1 MIRSRWTIEQKFL
14 SIPATMGFA
23 LYSSILFSA
32 CSQHGIDLNVPE
44 MPEQEVI
51 TSFPL
56 DEYLG
61 AIWGT
66 GMSVQEQEMKQ
77 AQLATRHSELVAQCM
92 LEAGFDYIPENAPF
106 GSVAVDDFFPEDPDW
121 VAQWGYGISIA
132 APATPTYVIG
142 SHLSENDVSISER
155 DQFTRALF
163 GPPCDEVGE
172 IAANGSCVFPIEP
185 LGCLAIAS
193 QELRDETPAVLLQ
206 SAEFAP
212 LFELIDQMRID
223 IRTEISPEETEWA
236 DCMADNGFT
245 GFTRRNDPDSLSSL
259 PENQIRDAFSA
270 IIDGPGFN
278 SVEMNQ
284 LQQREIELALTD
296 LNCRNAVDFS
306 LRETVWRIEAEQQFI
321 IDNRPALE
329 AIRDAAE
336 QRE

>member
-1 MIRSRWTIEQKFL
+1 
-14 SIPATMGFA
+14 
-23 LYSSILFSA
+23 
-32 CSQHGIDLNVPE
+32 

-77 AQLATRHSELVAQCM
+77 EQLAVRHSELVAQCM
-92 LEAGFDYIPENAPF
+92 LEAGFEYIPENAPF
-106 GSVAVDDFFPEDPDW
+106 GNVTVDDFFPEDPDW

-132 APATPTYVIG
+132 APAAPTHIIG
-142 SHLSENDVSISER
+142 SAHSDNEVSISER

-163 GPPCDEVGE
+163 GPPCEEVGV
-172 IAANGSCVFPIEP
+172 IAANGVCIFPTEP

-206 SAEFAP
+206 STEFAP
-212 LFELIDQMRID
+212 LFELIDQMRLD

-236 DCMADNGFT
+236 ECMADNGFA
-245 GFTRRNDPDSLSSL
+245 GFARRNDPDSLSSL
-259 PENQIRDAFSA
+259 PENQIREAFSA

-278 SVEMNQ
+278 SIEMNQ
-284 LQQREIELALTD
+284 LQQQETELALTD
-296 LNCRNAVDFS
+296 LNCRNLVHFT
-306 LRETVWRIEAEQQFI
+306 LRENIRRVDAEQQFI

-336 QRE
+336 QRESPRVP